1 MKHGGIVVDDE
12 KFLNYI
18 QEKRTEGM
26 TEKDIASSLRMTIME
41 LRRNRTD
48 SLRRIHGLP
57 PLPPDYKGSLGK
69 KEVRT

>member
-18 QEKRTEGM
+18 QEKKTEGM
-26 TEKDIASSLRMTIME
+26 TEKDIASSLRMTVME

-48 SLRRIHGLP
+48 SLRRMHGLP
-57 PLPPDYKGSLGK
+57 PLEK
-69 KEVRT
+69 KEVRA